1 MASKK
6 KNRKRKQ
13 KDAEYDSVVD
23 RTAWHPYQHACG
35 FEAQIKVEDIEGKFR
50 LNLDSQLT
58 FYIKAE
64 PNKDDGPNDDIDAY
78 ELTFRHDTPVLDV
91 MAAVREQEGID
102 ETEELYLIYA
112 DVTLDE
118 GKTLASY
125 RALINKERET
135 WAKPYAG
142 IFWIAAEGHVPPS
155 DKYVKPQGYYENESV
170 AKNIFHRRNS
180 SVKLV

>member
-1 MASKK
+1 MKARRRD
-6 KNRKRKQ
+6 RKA
-13 KDAEYDSVVD
+13 KDAEYDQLVD

-35 FEAQIKVEDIEGKFR
+35 FESLGKVEEIEGKFR

-64 PNKDDGPNDDIDAY
+64 PNRDDGPEDDISEY
-78 ELTFRHDTPVLDV
+78 ELTFRHDAPVLDILT
-91 MAAVREQEGID
+91 AVREQEGID
-102 ETEELYLIYA
+102 ENEELFLIYA
-112 DVTLDE
+112 DVTLNE

-125 RALINKERET
+125 RELINKELNT

-142 IFWIAAEGHVPPS
+142 VLWIAAEGHIPPKTGKFTKS
-155 DKYVKPQGYYENESV
+155 EGYYENESV

-180 SVKLV
+180 TKKLI